1 MIISIVLII
10 AIVAFD
16 QITKILATEFLM
28 PIGTIGFI
36 PGVMDLKYVLNDGA
50 AFSMMSGSRWLLVG
64 ITSISLIAVIYIVL
78 FKKDK
83 LKKYEY
89 ISLVLII
96 GGGIGNLIDRVLYG
110 HVVDFFD
117 TTFIDFA
124 VFNVADCFV
133 CIGLALL
140 IITVVFDEYKLSKD
154 KKRSNNANK

>member
-1 MIISIVLII
+1 MIISILLII

-28 PIGTIGFI
+28 PIGSIGFI
-36 PGVMDLKYVLNDGA
+36 PGIMDLKYVLNDGA

-64 ITSISLIAVIYIVL
+64 ITTVSLIAVIYIVL

-89 ISLVLII
+89 LSLVLII

-140 IITVVFDEYKLSKD
+140 IITVVFDEYKLFKD